1 MQRNSGVLFK
11 IQIKR
16 LISSTTSGTSEIDL
30 RDMPLPVIVLNVADH
45 VNDVREQSPDVLV
58 RKAATRFTLKN
69 FEREIVE
76 DRRAVVGVTGSNRT
90 RVPGKH

>member
-1 MQRNSGVLFK
+1 MS
-11 IQIKR
+11 
-16 LISSTTSGTSEIDL
+16 
-30 RDMPLPVIVLNVADH
+30 LPVIVLNVADH

-90 RVPGKH
+90 RVSGKHRIEPIVRFPRAQFGEQNAIRLHAQTGLHEF